1 MSVKKIAGTKRKKSY
16 CLKTERSVGKFMTFS
31 VEIVIFS
38 EADSADMVFV
48 YFLPTIVEDNH
59 EHR

>member
-1 MSVKKIAGTKRKKSY
+1 
-16 CLKTERSVGKFMTFS
+16 MTFS

-48 YFLPTIVEDNH
+48 YFLPTKSKSPRGSSEIKISQTTNIC
-59 EHR
+59 